1 MVLCNCDFVHAKSK
15 SKCIDQN
22 YLTIL
27 RNQQLSYYL
36 APKFLHRMTL
46 SRVTMTN
53 GTTKCVQIDKFTV
66 MIVINL
72 VTPKVG
78 AEFELSKP

>member
-1 MVLCNCDFVHAKSK
+1 
-15 SKCIDQN
+15 
-22 YLTIL
+22 
-27 RNQQLSYYL
+27 
-36 APKFLHRMTL
+36 MTL